1 MQVILPVVSQIG
13 VLFTFILIGFVLCRF
28 RLVPNESSVVF
39 SKLENKIFMP
49 AVIINTFWT
58 NCTIKNIS
66 EKWVYMLYSTVL
78 LMVCIVTGFII
89 SRFLTDD
96 EYLKK
101 IYRYSISVANFGFV
115 GTAMVSGI
123 YGADSIELFDY
134 MMFTLPLNMF
144 TYSVGIAWLMPN
156 NKGLSLKNFTNPIFI
171 SLFIGGAL
179 GLLSVPRIDF
189 ANTIISNAAACMS
202 PIAMLLTGI
211 VIGSYEFKDLLSRWQ
226 TYVIAGIRLVGFPLL
241 FISSLRLFGAEPE
254 IIIAALSAHAMPL
267 GLNTVIIPSAYG
279 EDPKA
284 GASLALVSQVTS
296 VVTIPIMFMIANT

>member
-28 RLVPNESSVVF
+28 SLIPNESSVVF

-78 LMVCIVTGFII
+78 LLVCIVTGFII
-89 SRFLTDD
+89 SRFLTKD

-144 TYSVGIAWLMPN
+144 TYSIGIAWLMPN
-156 NKGLSLKNFTNPIFI
+156 SKGLSLKSFTNPIFI

-179 GLLSVPRIDF
+179 GLLSVPRIPF

-202 PIAMLLTGI
+202 PIAMLLTGV

-241 FISSLRLFGAEPE
+241 FIFGLRFFGAEPE

-284 GASLALVSQVTS
+284 GASLALVSQISS
-296 VVTIPIMFMIANT
+296 VITIPIMFMIANA